1 MLKLMNIIHNY
12 RRISERA
19 LLSRSEID
27 RDTRAGP
34 APAGEWG
41 QEIAAVCRNFYKYSA
56 ENISSRIR
64 EFMLWLTYLLSFVLY
79 IIQIIICSRPSVA
92 LRVPAALVRHLAPQ
106 PLAVPAGAGRPRPPR
121 QRPAHQHLR
130 LLRLLPLPPEDLREE
145 QAQVPSP

>member
-12 RRISERA
+12 WRISETA

-56 ENISSRIR
+56 EIKHRTHQLAHTCIHVVAYI
-64 EFMLWLTYLLSFVLY
+64 FIF
-79 IIQIIICSRPSVA
+79 IIQIII
-92 LRVPAALVRHLAPQ
+92 
-106 PLAVPAGAGRPRPPR
+106 
-121 QRPAHQHLR
+121 
-130 LLRLLPLPPEDLREE
+130 
-145 QAQVPSP
+145 

>member
-12 RRISERA
+12 WRISETA

-56 ENISSRIR
+56 EIKHRTHQLAHTCVYMLWPTYLSLSSR
-64 EFMLWLTYLLSFVLY
+64 S
-79 IIQIIICSRPSVA
+79 
-92 LRVPAALVRHLAPQ
+92 
-106 PLAVPAGAGRPRPPR
+106 
-121 QRPAHQHLR
+121 
-130 LLRLLPLPPEDLREE
+130 
-145 QAQVPSP
+145 